1 LICDARA
8 IIYRKLSLS
17 GDHIPIVFL
26 WSSVEKD
33 DYSTFI
39 SCEHILKFRKHSS
52 LISMNTIIQPLEK
65 EQLLPLLKDFFE
77 KEEYIELA
85 YLFGSVSEGKAGVLS
100 DIDVAV
106 YLSESLTKAQRNHKR
121 IELIGSLT
129 TLLKSDSVDLL
140 IINDTSPVLSF
151 EIIRPNILIYARDH
165 NLRVDVEHRIMSTY
179 LDWKYYE
186 DRLNQNLLKRIM
198 ERGLT

>member
-1 LICDARA
+1 
-8 IIYRKLSLS
+8 
-17 GDHIPIVFL
+17 
-26 WSSVEKD
+26 
-33 DYSTFI
+33 
-39 SCEHILKFRKHSS
+39 
-52 LISMNTIIQPLEK
+52 M
-65 EQLLPLLKDFFE
+65 
-77 KEEYIELA
+77 
-85 YLFGSVSEGKAGVLS
+85 SEGKAGVLS

-106 YLSESLTKAQRNHKR
+106 YLSESLAKAQRNRKR

-151 EIIRPNILIYARDH
+151 EIIRPNVLIYARDH